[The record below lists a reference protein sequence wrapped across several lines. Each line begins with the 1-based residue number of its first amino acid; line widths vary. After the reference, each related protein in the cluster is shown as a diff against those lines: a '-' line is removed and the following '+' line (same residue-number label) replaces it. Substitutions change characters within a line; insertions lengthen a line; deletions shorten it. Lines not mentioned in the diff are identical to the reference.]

1 MRDSCTRNDQ
11 QTRCSDWGKKKKK
24 KGSCEI
30 SVASPVSVFLHS
42 LSSAWFSC
50 DSLSN
55 KAGDETRSPVHRSS
69 CILWWEAPGDCF
81 IRRRGQ
87 SRLLFPTGIY
97 NLQAQL
103 HSKWGPKTTAIRLQR
118 HETRT
123 SAVFGWGVKG
133 RDRIRVNDF
142 EAGWLWPAMAPD
154 SVRGS
159 RQREV
164 LCLIWP
170 SFSASSTM
178 TDVFKWLFLW
188 QMLNANYS

>member
-1 MRDSCTRNDQ
+1 MRDSCTRHDQ
-11 QTRCSDWGKKKKK
+11 QTRCSDWGKKEKKK
-24 KGSCEI
+24 APVKSQWLHQ
-30 SVASPVSVFLHS
+30 SASSSTLFLLHGFLAILSAMKQAMRLASQYTGPPAYSGGKHQGIVSY
-42 LSSAWFSC
+42 
-50 DSLSN
+50 D
-55 KAGDETRSPVHRSS
+55 GED
-69 CILWWEAPGDCF
+69 
-81 IRRRGQ
+81 
-87 SRLLFPTGIY
+87 RLLLPTGIY

-103 HSKWGPKTTAIRLQR
+103 HSKWGPKTTAIRRQR
-118 HETRT
+118 QEKRT

-154 SVRGS
+154 SIRGS